1 MWDNEDR
8 EKLQLMMYVEPKRVE
23 IPTNFVENV
32 CIEALPN
39 VQKVGG
45 YDWKL
50 KKIAFALYSLPS
62 GVRFGV

>member
-1 MWDNEDR
+1 
-8 EKLQLMMYVEPKRVE
+8 MMYAEPKRVE

-32 CIEALPN
+32 CIEALTN

-62 GVRFGV
+62 GVHFGV